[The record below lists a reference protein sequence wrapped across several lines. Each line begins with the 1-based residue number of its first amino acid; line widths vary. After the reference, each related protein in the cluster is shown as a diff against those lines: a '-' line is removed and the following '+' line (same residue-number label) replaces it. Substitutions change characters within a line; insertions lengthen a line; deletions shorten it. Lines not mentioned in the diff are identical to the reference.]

1 MDVFERQHFY
11 SGSVG
16 SAGFNLILFLVKVF
30 QTDTSLFLYLFG
42 VYALSNRSI
51 RHTIFNVFFF

>member
-1 MDVFERQHFY
+1 MDVFERQQFY

-42 VYALSNRSI
+42 VNALSN
-51 RHTIFNVFFF
+51 